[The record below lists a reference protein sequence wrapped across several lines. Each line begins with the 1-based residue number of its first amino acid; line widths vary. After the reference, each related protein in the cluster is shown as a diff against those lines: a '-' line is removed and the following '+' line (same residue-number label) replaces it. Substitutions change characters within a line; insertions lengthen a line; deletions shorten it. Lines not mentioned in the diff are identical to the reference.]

1 MTIDAPQVSAANVT
15 DRNVP
20 RNLLEFRR
28 YRMGFR
34 EDEHVHDLIDDLSF
48 AVREGSVFGVV
59 GESGCGKSMTALSV
73 MRLLPSAAVVQG
85 GEILFNG
92 ENLLA
97 KTEGEME
104 KIRGRDIAMVFQ
116 EPMTSLNPV
125 HTVGRQIGEVFRIHR
140 PAMGAEERRSATVAL
155 LRGVGIAN
163 PEQRCDQYSHQL
175 SGGMRQRVMIAMAV
189 ACSPQLLLADEPTT
203 ALDGTIQ
210 AQVLVLMQELK
221 LQTRG
226 SIMLITHN
234 LGVVAETCDEV
245 VIMYAGRFVERGTI
259 GHIFDQ
265 PAHPYTRGLLASIPS
280 LAGNV
285 GELYSIPGSVPSVE
299 NFEPGCR
306 FAPRCAHR
314 REYCSREVPPMTEI
328 APGHAVACWF
338 TGSG

>member
-1 MTIDAPQVSAANVT
+1 MDPSRSV
-15 DRNVP
+15 
-20 RNLLEFRR
+20 LEFRQ

-34 EDEHVHDLIDDLSF
+34 VDDQICALIDGLSF
-48 AVREGSVFGVV
+48 SVREGSVLGVV

-73 MRLLPSAAVVQG
+73 LRLLPSAAVVQG

-97 KTEGEME
+97 KTEAEME

-140 PAMGAEERRSATVAL
+140 PKMGADERRTATIAL
-155 LRGVGIAN
+155 LREVGIAN
-163 PEQRCDQYSHQL
+163 PQQRCDQFAHQF

-189 ACSPQLLLADEPTT
+189 ACRPQILLADEPTT

-210 AQVLVLMQELK
+210 AQVLSLMQDLK
-221 LQTRG
+221 QQTKG

-234 LGVVAETCDEV
+234 LGVVAETCSEV
-245 VIMYAGRFVERGTI
+245 VIMYAGRIVETAAI
-259 GHIFDQ
+259 EDLFDR
-265 PAHPYTRGLLASIPS
+265 PTHPYTRGLLASLPS
-280 LAGNV
+280 LVGDS

-299 NFEPGCR
+299 NLGPGCR
-306 FAPRCAHR
+306 FAPRCGLR
-314 REYCSREVPPMTEI
+314 RDHCSREAPPLAEVGT
-328 APGHAVACWF
+328 GHSVACWV
-338 TGSG
+338 TGSGAAR